1 MIGRPLDLDVAIYRD
16 RVQLTDRKTRRL
28 ADQRA
33 NYRFSSDESVVS
45 DVRYLEDTIVRA
57 IRQIAVGDDLF
68 ILQDP
73 VAHVV
78 GCETALD
85 QEERAV
91 VETALRQS
99 GMTSVV
105 FEID

>member
-1 MIGRPLDLDVAIYRD
+1 MNGG
-16 RVQLTDRKTRRL
+16 
-28 ADQRA
+28 ADGA
-33 NYRFSSDESVVS
+33 
-45 DVRYLEDTIVRA
+45 LEDTTAA

>member
-1 MIGRPLDLDVAIYRD
+1 MLGRLAVDVAIYRD
-16 RVQLTDRKTRRL
+16 RVQVINRATKTF

-33 NYRFSSDESVVS
+33 YRSFSSDQSVVAEPA
-45 DVRYLEDTIVRA
+45 RFEDTIVRA

-85 QEERAV
+85 KEERAV

-99 GMTSVV
+99 GMASVV